1 MKFLQPEFYGQ
12 SPPPEFGRSA
22 NPIQTKGADYAP
34 HTDIIN
40 FFKHNAGHA
49 KLY

>member
-1 MKFLQPEFYGQ
+1 MESQGARA
-12 SPPPEFGRSA
+12 PPPPPPVFGKSV